1 MEFSNQYLTYEE
13 YEGLGGS
20 AIDLMSFNLLEFEC
34 RKKIDLRTKQRLK
47 NVDEIPNEVK
57 LCEFLMIEKIIPYDE
72 KEENIN
78 NNNIASESID
88 GYSISYLGSNEI
100 KEIIKNKSKEL
111 DDIIFESLYGVI
123 VNNEHLIYLG

>member
-47 NVDEIPNEVK
+47 NVDTIPDEVK
-57 LCEFLMIEKIIPYDE
+57 LCEFKMIEKIVAYDK
-72 KEENIN
+72 KEESIN
-78 NNNIASESID
+78 DNNIASENID
-88 GYSISYLGSNEI
+88 GYSVTYLKSDEI
-100 KEIIKNKSKEL
+100 QEIIANKSKEL
-111 DDIIFESLYGVI
+111 DDIMFESLYGVV
-123 VNNEHLIYLG
+123 VNNEHIIYLG

>member
-13 YEGLGGS
+13 YRGLGGS

-34 RKKIDLRTKQRLK
+34 RKIIDLRTKLRLK
-47 NVDEIPNEVK
+47 NVDTVPDEVK
-57 LCEFLMIEKIIPYDE
+57 LCMFKMMEKIIVYDE
-72 KEENIN
+72 KEKSIN
-78 NNNIASESID
+78 TNNIASENID
-88 GYSISYLGSNEI
+88 GYSVSFLGSNEI
-100 KEIIKNKSKEL
+100 EEIIKNKSKEL